1 MFFNENV
8 LLLKKIPHND
18 KNTLYVF
25 LGEQQGKFTSIAYHI
40 EKSVKRGGH
49 YLDYLNLLNI
59 EFKHSSKKLPEI
71 QNISLIEHW
80 SKLRSNYDGIS
91 LALSWLQW
99 INQITA
105 EHQNING
112 LFASVLQALQS
123 VENNSISL
131 RKLDL
136 RYRYTI
142 LQKIGYPLQIERC
155 LQCHHLLKESD
166 GACQLIAES
175 GGFHCYTCS
184 AQKEGMR
191 FSKNLFTHL
200 HEVDYP
206 EQDYI
211 TWKKIIDLHLQHHL
225 GLKQS

>member
-40 EKSVKRGGH
+40 EKSLKRGGQN
-49 YLDYLNLLNI
+49 LDYLNLLNI

-71 QNISLIEHW
+71 QNISLTEHW
-80 SKLRSNYDGIS
+80 AKLRSNYDAIN

-105 EHQNING
+105 EHQSIAG
-112 LFASVLQALQS
+112 LFPSVVQALQLA
-123 VENNSISL
+123 ENNPVYL
-131 RKLDL
+131 RRLDL
-136 RYRYTI
+136 RYRYSV

-155 LQCHHLLKESD
+155 LKCHHLLKESD
-166 GACQLIAES
+166 GACQFIPES
-175 GGFHCYTCS
+175 GGFFCHTCS
-184 AQKEGMR
+184 TQEGAIR
-191 FSKNLFTHL
+191 FSKNLFLHL
-200 HEVDYP
+200 HEIDYSD
-206 EQDYI
+206 QDYL
-211 TWKKIIDLHLQHHL
+211 TWKKIIELHLQHHL
-225 GLKQS
+225 GLKR